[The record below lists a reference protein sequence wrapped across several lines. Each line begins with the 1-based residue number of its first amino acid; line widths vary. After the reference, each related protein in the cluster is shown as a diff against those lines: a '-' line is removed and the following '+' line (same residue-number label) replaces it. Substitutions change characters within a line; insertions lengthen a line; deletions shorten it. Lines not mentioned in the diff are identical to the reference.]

1 MTWVWRHRGIFTSQP
16 VARLTGIVHGNAPGE
31 ATKKQ
36 LVFGRLMS
44 LSATCSQGSAD
55 RQPVLCETHIGIAQ
69 ACRPLLVLVSL
80 YTEATQPLLTWELY

>member
-44 LSATCSQGSAD
+44 LSATCSQESAMATTGEWID
-55 RQPVLCETHIGIAQ
+55 NLFCVKLTLA
-69 ACRPLLVLVSL
+69 LLNHAVRF
-80 YTEATQPLLTWELY
+80 